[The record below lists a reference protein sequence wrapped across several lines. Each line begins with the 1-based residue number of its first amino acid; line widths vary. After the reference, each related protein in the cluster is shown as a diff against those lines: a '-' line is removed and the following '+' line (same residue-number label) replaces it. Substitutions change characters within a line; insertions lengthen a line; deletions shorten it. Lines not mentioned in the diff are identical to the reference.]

1 MIVSTIKHY
10 IVKRMTLNIN
20 KTYHDTGP
28 TQNIFKL
35 RVGGGGGLC
44 KDEGIRFSQPR
55 RSMYA
60 VHNFSNVCKNS
71 LTYDLFI
78 AF

>member
-35 RVGGGGGLC
+35 RVGGGGGFC
-44 KDEGIRFSQPR
+44 KDEGIRFSQWGR
-55 RSMYA
+55 DGA
-60 VHNFSNVCKNS
+60 C
-71 LTYDLFI
+71 
-78 AF
+78 

>member
-35 RVGGGGGLC
+35 RVGGGGVFVRT
-44 KDEGIRFSQPR
+44 K
-55 RSMYA
+55 A
-60 VHNFSNVCKNS
+60 
-71 LTYDLFI
+71 
-78 AF
+78 